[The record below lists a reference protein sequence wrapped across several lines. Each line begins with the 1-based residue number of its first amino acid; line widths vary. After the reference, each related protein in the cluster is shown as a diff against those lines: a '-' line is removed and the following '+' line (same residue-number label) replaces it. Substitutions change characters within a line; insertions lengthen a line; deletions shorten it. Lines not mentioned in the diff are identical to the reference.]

1 MSDQKLAFI
10 TGAEHDLEFVE
21 RELDG
26 LSYQLTVGVCRSQE
40 EVVRFA
46 RGSDIVVTYGVP
58 IPAEVI
64 GKLET
69 TRAIVTGS
77 HGFDDIDVGAATDK
91 GIMVVNN
98 SGVIAEEVST
108 HAITLLLASA
118 RKLTVQ
124 NDLVKAGRWDR
135 EIYSGLLPLP
145 SICGQT
151 LGLAGLGT
159 IGSATAVKAKAFS
172 LEVIA
177 YDPYA
182 PPGTAERYGA
192 ELVDTLEEVARR
204 SDFVSIHTPLND
216 GTRRMFGRSFFKAMK
231 PTAYFINTA
240 RGKTVDE
247 QALVPALQNGEI
259 AGAGLDV
266 FEQEPIPGDSPLLK
280 MDNVIVTPHS
290 AGFSD
295 ASGRRV
301 DASLGQEVARILRGE
316 SPRSVVNPQ
325 VLAAD
330 AT

>member
-1 MSDQKLAFI
+1 MTA
-10 TGAEHDLEFVE
+10 
-21 RELDG
+21 
-26 LSYQLTVGVCRSQE
+26 
-40 EVVRFA
+40 
-46 RGSDIVVTYGVP
+46 
-58 IPAEVI
+58 
-64 GKLET
+64 
-69 TRAIVTGS
+69 S
-77 HGFDDIDVGAATDK
+77 HGFDDIDVGAATDN

-118 RKLTVQ
+118 RKLTIQ
-124 NDLVKAGRWDR
+124 HDLLRAGRW
-135 EIYSGLLPLP
+135 EPGIYSGLLPLP
-145 SICGQT
+145 PIYGQT
-151 LGLAGLGT
+151 LGLIGLGT
-159 IGSATAVKAKAFS
+159 IGSATAVKAKVFG

-204 SDFVSIHTPLND
+204 SDFVSIHTPLTY
-216 GTRRMFGRSFFKAMK
+216 GTRRMIGQSFFKAMK
-231 PTAYFINTA
+231 PTAYFINTG

-247 QALVPALQNGEI
+247 QALVAALQNGEI

-266 FEQEPIPGDSPLLK
+266 FEHEPIPGDSPLLK
-280 MDNVIVTPHS
+280 MENVIVTPHS

-301 DASLGQEVARILRGE
+301 DAGVGQEVARILRGG

-325 VLAAD
+325 VLEAGGI
-330 AT
+330 